1 MKINKAAIALIS
13 ALGAL
18 TGCIKNQDIDF
29 PDYNYKTVYF
39 ALQYV
44 PRTVELGEDEFVDN
58 SLDNQH
64 KVLIQATLG
73 GVRENKENVTVGVAV
88 DNSLCN
94 RLYFPNNGPKITP
107 LPSTH
112 YKLASNQ
119 ITIPSGSILGGV
131 EVELTDAF
139 FADPLSINNTYAI
152 PLVLSDVK
160 GADSILR
167 GKTTVANADRTN
179 DAQWA
184 IKPRDWV
191 LYGLKYI
198 NQWHGA
204 YLRRGVDVATGSLNG
219 TITRHKAY
227 VEQDEVNKIT
237 TAAFTKVNFP
247 VVFKDTANLNVTCNL
262 QLTFDASGNCTITS
276 TTPNSTAT
284 GSGKFVKKGEVKAW
298 GNKDRDALYLD
309 YSVDITYIPP
319 PPTAGAPPPPPRNMR
334 VATKDT
340 LVIRDRSL
348 AFEVITPVYK

>member
-1 MKINKAAIALIS
+1 MKIYKAAIVLIGS
-13 ALGAL
+13 VGAL
-18 TGCIKNQDIDF
+18 TGCIKNHDIDF

-64 KVLIQATLG
+64 KVLIQATMG
-73 GVRENKENVTVGVAV
+73 GVRENKEDVTVGVAV

-107 LPSTH
+107 LPSSY

-131 EVELTDAF
+131 QVELTDAF

-152 PLVLSDVK
+152 PLVLSNVK

-167 GKTTVANADRTN
+167 GKASVANADRTN

-198 NQWHGA
+198 NEWHGT
-204 YLRRGVDVATGSLNG
+204 YLRRGRDVITGTVNKD
-219 TITRHKAY
+219 TIRHKQF
-227 VEQDEVNKIT
+227 VEQDELNKLTT
-237 TAAFTKVNFP
+237 TAYRTVNFP
-247 VVFKDTANLNVTCNL
+247 VIYKAANGSNINCTL
-262 QLTFDASGNCTITS
+262 QLSFDAAGTNCTITAI
-276 TTPNSTAT
+276 TPGVTAT
-284 GSGKFVKKGEVKAW
+284 GSGKFVKKGEIKAW

-309 YSVDITYIPP
+309 YSVNIVNP
-319 PPTAGAPPPPPRNMR
+319 NLS
-334 VATKDT
+334 VVTKDT
-340 LVIRDRSL
+340 LVIRDR
-348 AFEVITPVYK
+348 AITFEQITPVYK

>member
-1 MKINKAAIALIS
+1 MKINKAAIALI
-13 ALGAL
+13 AAVGAL

-39 ALQYV
+39 GLQYV

-64 KVLIQATLG
+64 KVLIQATMG
-73 GVRENKENVTVGVAV
+73 GVRENKEDVTVGVAV

-107 LPSTH
+107 LPSTY

-139 FADPLSINNTYAI
+139 FADPQSINNTYAI
-152 PLVLSDVK
+152 PLVLSNVK

-167 GKTTVANADRTN
+167 GKATVANADRTN

-198 NQWHGA
+198 NQWHGT
-204 YLRRGVDVATGSLNG
+204 YLRRGRDVITGAVNKD
-219 TITRHKAY
+219 TIRHKQY
-227 VEQDEVNKIT
+227 VEQDELNKLTT
-237 TAAFTKVNFP
+237 TAYRTVDFP
-247 VVFKDTANLNVTCNL
+247 VIYKAANGSNINCTL
-262 QLTFDASGNCTITS
+262 QLTFDAAGTNCTVTAIT
-276 TTPNSTAT
+276 PGFTAT
-284 GSGKFVKKGEVKAW
+284 GSGKFVKKGEIKSW

-309 YSVDITYIPP
+309 YTVNMASPSMSV
-319 PPTAGAPPPPPRNMR
+319 
-334 VATKDT
+334 VTKDT
-340 LVIRDRSL
+340 LVMRDRSIS
-348 AFEVITPVYK
+348 FEVITPVYK